1 MDSRLIAFA
10 RLLQI
15 MDELRERCPW
25 DQKQTFETLRNL
37 TIEETY
43 EMADA
48 ITEKDY
54 AGLEGELGDLFLHL
68 IFYSKIGSEQ
78 GLFDVESV
86 LHKIC
91 DKLIYR
97 HPHIYGNTEAKDEET
112 VKANWEKLKLKE
124 GKKSVLEGVPSSLPA
139 LVKATRIQE
148 KVKGVGFDFEKADD
162 AWQKVQEEISELNVE
177 IDSHSDQIEAEFGD
191 VLFSLVNYARFL
203 NISPENALAQ
213 TNQKFIRRFQQME
226 KLLEADGL
234 LVQDQSLAN
243 LDRYW
248 ERAKLKDIKTDTL

>member
-1 MDSRLIAFA
+1 MDERLIAFE
-10 RLLQI
+10 RLLKI
-15 MDELRERCPW
+15 MDELRAQCPW

-48 ITEKDY
+48 ITAQDY
-54 AGLEGELGDLFLHL
+54 QSLKGELGDLFLHL
-68 IFYSKIGSEQ
+68 VFYSKIGQEQ
-78 GLFDVESV
+78 GLFDVTSV
-86 LHKIC
+86 LHQIC

-97 HPHIYGNTEAKDEET
+97 HPHIYGDTVVKDEEE

-148 KVKGVGFDFEKADD
+148 KVKGIGFEFADAED
-162 AWQKVQEEISELNVE
+162 AWAKVQEELSELHVE
-177 IDSHSDQIEAEFGD
+177 IELNTERVEAEFGD

-203 NISPENALAQ
+203 NISPENALAT
-213 TNQKFIRRFQQME
+213 TNQKFIGRFQKME
-226 KLLEADGL
+226 ALISEQGMDIKELD
-234 LVQDQSLAN
+234 LAAM
-243 LDRYW
+243 DRYW
-248 ERAKLKDIKTDTL
+248 DLVKAQE

>member
-1 MDSRLIAFA
+1 MDERLIAFE
-10 RLLQI
+10 RLLTI

-48 ITEKDY
+48 ISAQDY
-54 AGLEGELGDLFLHL
+54 QSLKGELGDLFLHL
-68 IFYSKIGSEQ
+68 VFYSKIGQEQ
-78 GLFDVESV
+78 GLFDITSV
-86 LHKIC
+86 LNQIC

-97 HPHIYGNTEAKDEET
+97 HPHIYGDTVVQDEEE

-148 KVKGVGFDFEKADD
+148 KVKGIGFEFADAED
-162 AWQKVQEEISELNVE
+162 AWAKVQEEIAEFKIEVDKGSE
-177 IDSHSDQIEAEFGD
+177 QAEAEFGD
-191 VLFSLVNYARFL
+191 VLFSLVNYARFV
-203 NISPENALAQ
+203 NISPENALAL
-213 TNQKFIRRFQQME
+213 TNQKFIKRFQRME
-226 KLLEADGL
+226 EQLLQE
-234 LVQDQSLAN
+234 N
-243 LDRYW
+243 LD
-248 ERAKLKDIKTDTL
+248 IKALDLQTMDQFWDKVKAEEKSSND

>member
-1 MDSRLIAFA
+1 MDERLIAFE
-10 RLLQI
+10 RLLKI
-15 MDELRERCPW
+15 MDELRAQCPW

-48 ITEKDY
+48 ITAQDY
-54 AGLEGELGDLFLHL
+54 QSLKGELGDLFLHL
-68 IFYSKIGSEQ
+68 VFYSKIGQEQ
-78 GLFDVESV
+78 GLFDVTSV
-86 LHKIC
+86 LHQIC

-97 HPHIYGNTEAKDEET
+97 HPHIYGDTVVQDEEE

-148 KVKGVGFDFEKADD
+148 KVKGIGFEFADAED
-162 AWQKVQEEISELNVE
+162 AWTKVQEELSELRHE
-177 IDSHSDQIEAEFGD
+177 IELNTERVEAEFGD

-203 NISPENALAQ
+203 NISPENALAT
-213 TNQKFIRRFQQME
+213 TNQKFIGRFQKME
-226 KLLEADGL
+226 ALISEQGMDIKELD
-234 LVQDQSLAN
+234 LAAM
-243 LDRYW
+243 DRYW
-248 ERAKLKDIKTDTL
+248 DLVKAQE